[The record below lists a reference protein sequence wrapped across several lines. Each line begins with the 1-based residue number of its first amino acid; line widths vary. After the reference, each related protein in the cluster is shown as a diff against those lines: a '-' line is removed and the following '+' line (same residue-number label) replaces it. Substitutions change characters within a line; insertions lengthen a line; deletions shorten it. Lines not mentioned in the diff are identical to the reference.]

1 MKRSA
6 GWLAERG
13 IEGARLDAEL
23 LIAHALGVQRVDLYV
38 QHDRPL
44 QESELAA
51 IRPLVRARGARKPVA
66 YILGTREF
74 YSLTFAVDE
83 RVLIPR
89 PETEGLVE
97 LALKCLEGQEA
108 PRFVDIG
115 TGSGCVAVAL
125 AHERPGA
132 TGVAIDLSSDAL
144 VVARANAERHGV
156 ADRIRFVEGDG
167 LAPLGEPSDAA
178 GYDAVLANPPYI
190 APGDDSVAPDVHEY
204 EPHVALY
211 VASGDALGL
220 VERFAREALRVLR
233 PGGLLAMEVG
243 FRDGAEAVERL
254 GALGYSEASIEDDL
268 AGIPRIVHGVR

>member
-1 MKRSA
+1 M
-6 GWLAERG
+6 
-13 IEGARLDAEL
+13 
-23 LIAHALGVQRVDLYV
+23 
-38 QHDRPL
+38 
-44 QESELAA
+44 
-51 IRPLVRARGARKPVA
+51 A

-74 YSLTFAVDE
+74 YSLTFTVDE

-97 LALKCLEGQEA
+97 LALKRLEGQEA

-125 AHERPGA
+125 AHEHPGA

-144 VVARANAERHGV
+144 VVAHANAERHGV

-167 LAPLGEPSDAA
+167 LAPLSEPSNAA

-204 EPHVALY
+204 EPHLALY

-220 VERFAREALRVLR
+220 VERFAQEALRVLR

-254 GALGYSEASIEDDL
+254 GALGYSEVAIEDDL